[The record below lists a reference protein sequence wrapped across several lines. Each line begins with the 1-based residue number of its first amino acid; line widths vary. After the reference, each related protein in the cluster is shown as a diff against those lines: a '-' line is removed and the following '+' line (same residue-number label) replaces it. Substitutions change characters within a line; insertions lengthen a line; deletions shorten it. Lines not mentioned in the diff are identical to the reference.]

1 MAKRHYSTTTTRSQT
16 ENTSAAQHKSEAA
29 TSSKASTKWTVFSH
43 PALCYGGGFLLL
55 WTFVVVTYG
64 DVFQHIA
71 AENYFSFDRDTMAY
85 VLRRDLG
92 VALWGG
98 RFLLLA
104 FNNIW
109 VGGTLLAALFTLT
122 AWHFMARHRFP
133 TSDGLVGVD
142 GDARIQPLL
151 AQ

>member
-71 AENYFSFDRDTMAY
+71 AENYLSFDRDTMAY

-92 VALWGG
+92 VASGEDVSCCWLSTIFGWEAHCWPPYSPSQPGSSTPD
-98 RFLLLA
+98 
-104 FNNIW
+104 I
-109 VGGTLLAALFTLT
+109 AALHGK
-122 AWHFMARHRFP
+122 A
-133 TSDGLVGVD
+133 SVSY
-142 GDARIQPLL
+142 Q
-151 AQ
+151 